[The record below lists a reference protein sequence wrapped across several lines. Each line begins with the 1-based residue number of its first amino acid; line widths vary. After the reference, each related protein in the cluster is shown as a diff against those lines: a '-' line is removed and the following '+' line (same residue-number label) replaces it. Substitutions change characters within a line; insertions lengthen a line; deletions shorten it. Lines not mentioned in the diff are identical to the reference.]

1 LHRGLGGG
9 ALERVP
15 INTVSDRPH
24 SWRDGRR
31 GALARISTTTSR
43 ASAKSWAAFRE
54 GSFGRRIASIG
65 DYIRSSS

>member
-24 SWRDGRR
+24 S
-31 GALARISTTTSR
+31 
-43 ASAKSWAAFRE
+43 
-54 GSFGRRIASIG
+54 
-65 DYIRSSS
+65 